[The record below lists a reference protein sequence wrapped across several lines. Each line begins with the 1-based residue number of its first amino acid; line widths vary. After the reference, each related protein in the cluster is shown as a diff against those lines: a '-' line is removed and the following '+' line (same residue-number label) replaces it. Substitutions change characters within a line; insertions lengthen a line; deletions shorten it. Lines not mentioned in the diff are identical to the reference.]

1 MPVLLGLLA
10 LSTVL
15 NVAYMLRS
23 SLILY
28 SREDK
33 KPTESPPRHDPM
45 FAGTMI
51 VQIGLN
57 LFLGLC
63 GNTVMELLRSGLALF
78 I

>member
-1 MPVLLGLLA
+1 MPA
-10 LSTVL
+10 
-15 NVAYMLRS
+15 
-23 SLILY
+23 
-28 SREDK
+28 DD
-33 KPTESPPRHDPM
+33 PPRHDPM